1 VKIEILNTDPSH
13 PINRY
18 LVQLQENLEHHHSVS
33 IIRSPKEITD
43 GDLLFLV
50 SSSEFVDRAVTE
62 RFKHALV
69 LHARDLP
76 KGRGWS
82 PHILELLHG
91 ADCIT
96 VSLLDAAAA
105 IDTGDIYK
113 KVTVDI
119 PRSALWDEINDLLF
133 SAEIQ
138 LIDFA
143 IQNFGNLK
151 KYPQNSNIEATYYS
165 KRSPKDSAID
175 PNKPICEQFDLIR
188 VCDPNRFPAHFY
200 YRGETYKI
208 ILEKLSNV

>member
-18 LVQLQENLEHHHSVS
+18 LVQLRENLEHHHSVS

-50 SSSEFVDRAVTE
+50 SCNEFVDRAVTE

-69 LHARDLP
+69 LHASDLP

-82 PHILELLHG
+82 PHIWELLHG

-119 PRSALWDEINDLLF
+119 SRSALWDEINDLLF

-138 LIDFA
+138 LIEFA
-143 IQNFGNLK
+143 IQNFENLK
-151 KYPQNSNIEATYYS
+151 RYPQNSSDEVTYYP
-165 KRSPKDSAID
+165 KRNPRDSEID
-175 PNKPICEQFDLIR
+175 PNKPISEQFDLIR
-188 VCDPNRFPAHFY
+188 VCDPNRFPAHFH
-200 YRGETYKI
+200 YRGEDYKI
-208 ILEKLSNV
+208 ILEKL